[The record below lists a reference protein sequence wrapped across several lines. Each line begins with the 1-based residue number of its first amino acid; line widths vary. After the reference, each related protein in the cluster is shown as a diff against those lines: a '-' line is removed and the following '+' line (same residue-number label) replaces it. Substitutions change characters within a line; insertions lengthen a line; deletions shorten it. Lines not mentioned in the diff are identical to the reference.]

1 MIKGCPPR
9 RLRKIIFL
17 DRDGVINH
25 FPGMGAYVTRLNE
38 FRFIPGAIEAIRLL
52 TGAGFE
58 VNVISNQGC
67 VSRGLIS
74 LGTLRR
80 LTVKMAGQI
89 HKAGGQLDGIF
100 YCVHQIS
107 DKCRC
112 KKPNVVLF
120 KKALGRRRF
129 PLSGVFFI
137 GDSKEDVEAAR
148 NLKCRP
154 LLVLSGRTK
163 RKDLGFFKPKP
174 DVVKKNLL
182 DAVRWILQKKS

>member
-1 MIKGCPPR
+1 MIKARATR

-17 DRDGVINH
+17 DRDGVINY

-38 FRFIPGAIEAIRLL
+38 FCFIPGAIEAIRLL

-58 VNVISNQGC
+58 VNVVSNQGC

-74 LGTLRR
+74 LKTLRR
-80 LTVKMAGQI
+80 LTVKMMTRI
-89 HKAGGQLDGIF
+89 HEAGGQLNGIF
-100 YCVHQIS
+100 YCVHQQS

-120 KKALGRRRF
+120 KKALRRRQIQ
-129 PLSGVFFI
+129 LSEVFFI
-137 GDSKEDVEAAR
+137 GDSKEDIEAAR

-163 RKDLGFFKPKP
+163 RKDLRIFEPKP
-174 DVVKKNLL
+174 DIVKKNLL
-182 DAVRWILQKKS
+182 EAVRWILQKKS